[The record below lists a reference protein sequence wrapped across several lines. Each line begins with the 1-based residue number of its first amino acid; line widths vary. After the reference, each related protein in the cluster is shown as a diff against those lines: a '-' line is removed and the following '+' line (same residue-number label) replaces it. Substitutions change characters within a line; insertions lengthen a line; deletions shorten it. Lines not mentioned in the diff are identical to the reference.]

1 LDGKSEVTKQS
12 GQQEKRNRLCE
23 RGYQKVTTTNTS
35 AQARRDLQGISSDLK
50 WSAVELAR
58 IADRLE
64 AAGNSPDAQAV
75 IRMIQ
80 IFQQGEKRL
89 GLIADQIHTLVSR
102 QATDSA

>member
-1 LDGKSEVTKQS
+1 MTA
-12 GQQEKRNRLCE
+12 
-23 RGYQKVTTTNTS
+23 TNTS
-35 AQARRDLQGISSDLK
+35 AQTRRDLQGISSDLK

-75 IRMIQ
+75 LRMIQ

-89 GLIADQIHTLVSR
+89 NMIASQISDAVFRPEADQAR
-102 QATDSA
+102 